1 MGYLKHRQKEL
12 TMNVKYILAKEEG
25 MINGKM
31 KYRPVLEFDSY
42 NEAKKAQM
50 KVKSGSYSVVPMI
63 VE

>member
-1 MGYLKHRQKEL
+1 
-12 TMNVKYILAKEEG
+12 MNVKYILAKEEG
-25 MINGKM
+25 VINGKM

-63 VE
+63 IE